1 MAVCLL
7 FRFDDDDEIKGMD
20 HFEGCFETRE
30 KAKSYAIEFLE
41 ERFKERLE
49 DLSPSRKAYYGEELG
64 KIYTSTEYGIEGIGI
79 NGLYLYLLLLEVEVQ
94 YYPQFLQ
101 RRKQ

>member
-1 MAVCLL
+1 MAVYLL
-7 FRFDDDDEIKGMD
+7 FRFDEDDEISGIE

-49 DLSPSRKAYYGEELG
+49 DLSPSRKADYGEELG
-64 KIYTSTEYGIEGIGI
+64 KIYTSTQRRIEEIGI
-79 NGLYLYLLLLEVEVQ
+79 NGLYLYLLLLEVKVQ
-94 YYPQFLQ
+94 
-101 RRKQ
+101 